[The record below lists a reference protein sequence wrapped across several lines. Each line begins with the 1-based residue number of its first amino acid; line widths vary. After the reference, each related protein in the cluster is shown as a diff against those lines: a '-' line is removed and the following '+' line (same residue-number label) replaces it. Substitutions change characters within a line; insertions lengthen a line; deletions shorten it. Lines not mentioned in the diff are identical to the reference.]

1 MNLKHSLIAIILLAF
16 TLPVYSQQADYVT
29 GRLFTTQNRPVA
41 NATVTLLKSGN
52 KTQSNG
58 NGYFKLPYNGKADT
72 LLITHVEFNS
82 VTIPINA
89 SLSMPLQVSMAAD
102 NQQLDEVIV
111 NTGYQDVPKERA
123 TGSFYQIDN
132 KLLNQQVSPDIL
144 SRLNGIT
151 SSYLVDKRN
160 PNLVSYQIRGV
171 STLTDA
177 AMQPLIV
184 LDNFPYEGDINN
196 INPNDIES
204 ITILKDAAATSIW
217 GAKAGNGVIVI
228 TTKKSEFNQ
237 ALKVSV
243 NANVTFSPKP
253 DLFSMQQM
261 PVTSYIDLQK
271 YLFEQGNYDWQF
283 NDIYGSPIP
292 EVALIL
298 EKQRNGTITEAQ
310 ANQRLSDLSKHDVRS
325 DMQHYLY
332 RPALHQQYAAHL
344 SGGSNKMSYLFSA
357 GYDKTL
363 SDLKGNEDERVTLR
377 SFTTLQLLKNWQF
390 KTDILFTHSS
400 GFNNSPGG
408 YNNYNYSGSNISPY
422 ARLINDD
429 GSPAVL
435 DVIHSGAFT
444 DTAGAGALLD
454 WKYRPLQELAN
465 NDNRNSLS
473 DVLVKF
479 GTTYRFNSW
488 LNAVVSYQY
497 QQSRNDHN
505 QYNNL
510 NTFYTRDMVNVFT
523 EVTPEGNIYPVPKE
537 GILRTAASITK
548 AEAVRGQLNINK
560 NWGPAHAISA
570 IMGGE
575 IRDKGIKGSGAI
587 IYGYNKNTLSE
598 SAVDYVTRFPTYD
611 NIYGG
616 DWNITDG
623 TSLTKTAQRFV
634 SVYANA
640 AYTQNEKYTL
650 SGSIRRDASNLF
662 GVSTNQKW
670 VPLWSAGAMW
680 RLDKERFFKV
690 KSLSLLK
697 LRVTYGVS
705 GNLDPTASALTNLYY
720 FPGAYS
726 ILNIPFAS
734 IHTPPNPY
742 LHWEKVKTFNTGLD
756 FSFKNNRVT
765 GCIDFYRKNS
775 IDLINSVAL
784 DPVTGF
790 SSANRNSASIHS
802 RGIDVVL
809 NTLNIN
815 RQVKWKTMLLFNYI
829 SFKVTKNLN
838 PPVMEGLVS
847 DGSYIFP
854 VLGYNPYV
862 IVSYKW
868 AGLDPATGAPRGYV
882 DGKVS
887 EDYNAIANNPLDQQV
902 ISGPALPPFF
912 GTVRNTIEWKRFSLA
927 VNIIYKLG
935 FYFRRPAINY
945 STLFSNNGS
954 NYPEFDTRWQS
965 PGDEKITNVPS
976 MIYPVDYARDNFY
989 QWADINVE
997 RADNIRLTDI
1007 YAGYNLPISNTKA
1020 LRSLE
1025 LYTNISQ
1032 LNILLWKANKSG
1044 LDPEVLYD
1052 VKPSPM
1058 FSFGVRGNF

>member
-16 TLPVYSQQADYVT
+16 ALPVYSQQAGYVS
-29 GRLFTTQNRPVA
+29 GRLFTAQNRPVA

-52 KTQSNG
+52 KAQSNG

-82 VTIPINA
+82 VTIPISA
-89 SLSMPLQVSMAAD
+89 SISMPLQVSMAAD
-102 NQQLDEVIV
+102 NRQLDEVIV
-111 NTGYQDVPKERA
+111 NTGYQDLPKERA

-132 KLLNQQVSPDIL
+132 KLLNQQVTPDIL
-144 SRLNGIT
+144 SRLDGIT

-160 PNLVSYQIRGV
+160 SNLASYQIRGV

-184 LDNFPYEGDINN
+184 LDNFPYEGDINS

-228 TTKKSEFNQ
+228 TTKKSAFNQ

-243 NANVTFSPKP
+243 NANVTFSPT
-253 DLFSMQQM
+253 DLFSLQQM
-261 PVTSYIDLQK
+261 PVASYIGLQK

-283 NDIYGSPIP
+283 DDIYGSPIP

-310 ANQRLSDLSKHDVRS
+310 ANQQLSVLSKHDVRS
-325 DMQHYLY
+325 DMQQYLY
-332 RPALHQQYAAHL
+332 RPALHQQYAANL

-357 GYDKTL
+357 GYDKSL

-400 GFNNSPGG
+400 AFNNSPGG
-408 YNNYNYSGSNISPY
+408 YSSYNYSGANISPY

-435 DVIHSGAFT
+435 DIIHSGAFT

-473 DVLVKF
+473 DVLIKL

-488 LNAVVSYQY
+488 LNAVVSYEY

-505 QYNNL
+505 EYNNL
-510 NTFYTRDMVNVFT
+510 NSFYTRDMVNVFT

-537 GILRTAASITK
+537 GILRTGAIITK

-560 NWGPAHAISA
+560 NWGPGHTISA

-575 IRDKGIKGSGAI
+575 IRDKGVGGSGAI

-598 SAVDYVTRFPTYD
+598 SAVDYVNRYPTYD

-623 TSLTKTAQRFV
+623 TSLTKTTQRFV

-680 RLDKERFFKV
+680 RLDKESFFRV

-726 ILNIPFAS
+726 ILNIPYGS

-756 FSFKNNRVT
+756 FSFINNKVT
-765 GCIDFYRKNS
+765 GSLDFYVKNS

-802 RGIDVVL
+802 QGIDVVV

-838 PPVMEGLVS
+838 PPVMEGLIS

-887 EDYNAIANNPLDQQV
+887 QDYDAIANNPLDQQV

-954 NYPEFDTRWQS
+954 NYPEFDKRWQS

-976 MIYPVDYARDNFY
+976 MIYPGDYARDNFY

-1007 YAGYNLPISNTKA
+1007 YAGYNLPISETKA
-1020 LRSLE
+1020 LSSLE
-1025 LYTNISQ
+1025 LFTNISQ

-1058 FSFGVRGNF
+1058 FSFGIRGNF

>member
-1 MNLKHSLIAIILLAF
+1 
-16 TLPVYSQQADYVT
+16 
-29 GRLFTTQNRPVA
+29 
-41 NATVTLLKSGN
+41 
-52 KTQSNG
+52 
-58 NGYFKLPYNGKADT
+58 
-72 LLITHVEFNS
+72 
-82 VTIPINA
+82 
-89 SLSMPLQVSMAAD
+89 MPLQVSMAAD
-102 NQQLDEVIV
+102 NRQLDEVIV
-111 NTGYQDVPKERA
+111 NTGYQDLPKERA

-132 KLLNQQVSPDIL
+132 KLLNQQVTPDIL
-144 SRLNGIT
+144 SRLDGIT

-160 PNLVSYQIRGV
+160 SNLVSYQIRGV

-184 LDNFPYEGDINN
+184 LDNFPYEGDINS

-228 TTKKSEFNQ
+228 TTKKSAYNQ

-243 NANVTFSPKP
+243 NANVTFSPRP

-261 PVTSYIDLQK
+261 PVASYIGLQK

-283 NDIYGSPIP
+283 DDIYGSPIP

-310 ANQRLSDLSKHDVRS
+310 ANRQLSVLSKHDVRS
-325 DMQHYLY
+325 DMQQYLY
-332 RPALHQQYAAHL
+332 RPALHQQYAANL

-357 GYDKTL
+357 GYDKSL

-400 GFNNSPGG
+400 AFNNSPGG
-408 YNNYNYSGSNISPY
+408 YSSYNYSGANISPY

-435 DVIHSGAFT
+435 DIIHSGAFT

-473 DVLVKF
+473 DVLIKL

-488 LNAVVSYQY
+488 LNAVVSYEY

-505 QYNNL
+505 EYNNL
-510 NTFYTRDMVNVFT
+510 NSFYTRDMVNVFT

-537 GILRTAASITK
+537 GILRTGAIITK

-560 NWGPAHAISA
+560 NWGPAHTISA

-575 IRDKGIKGSGAI
+575 IRDKGVGGSGAI

-598 SAVDYVTRFPTYD
+598 SAVDYVNRYPTYG

-623 TSLTKTAQRFV
+623 TSLTKTTQRFV

-680 RLDKERFFKV
+680 RLDKESFFRV

-726 ILNIPFAS
+726 ILNIPYAS

-756 FSFKNNRVT
+756 FSFINNKVT
-765 GCIDFYRKNS
+765 GSLDFYVKNS

-802 RGIDVVL
+802 QGIDVVV

-838 PPVMEGLVS
+838 PPVMEGLIS

-887 EDYNAIANNPLDQQV
+887 QDYDAIANNPLDQQV

-954 NYPEFDTRWQS
+954 NYPEFDKRWQS

-976 MIYPVDYARDNFY
+976 MIYPGDYARDNFY

-1007 YAGYNLPISNTKA
+1007 YAGYNLPISKTKA
-1020 LRSLE
+1020 LSSLE
-1025 LYTNISQ
+1025 LFTNISQ

-1058 FSFGVRGNF
+1058 FSFGIRGNF